1 LISQATLNEPFA
13 LNGVGLH
20 TGADCAVE
28 VRPASVDSGLVFV
41 LAGGVRV
48 AALAE
53 NVRATSLAT
62 VIGTEAVTVSTVE
75 HVLSALF
82 GMGVSNA
89 EIHVDGPEIP
99 VADGSAKLFTDAIV
113 AAGVVDQRAA
123 RATMAVEKPFVLTGG
138 DRSLTVLP
146 ADDFGLRFLAI
157 FPAPI
162 GEQLFEGPID
172 PTVYR
177 DEICSARTFTY
188 LREVE
193 GMRARGLARGGSLD
207 NALVFDDNGPM
218 VPMRWNNEVV
228 RHKVLDLLGDLA
240 LLGAWP
246 LFTVQA
252 VKSGHQMHCEL
263 ARELRGGVGTITTRG
278 N

>member
-1 LISQATLNEPFA
+1 VISQATLVEPFA
-13 LNGVGLH
+13 LRGVGLH
-20 TGADCAVE
+20 TGVQSAVE
-28 VRPASVDSGLVFV
+28 ARPAPVDSGLTFV

-62 VIGTEAVTVSTVE
+62 VIGTATATVSTVE
-75 HVLSALF
+75 HLLSALF

-99 VADGSAKLFTDAIV
+99 VADGSAKVWADAI
-113 AAGVVDQRAA
+113 ATAGVLDQGVPRAVM
-123 RATMAVEKPFVLTGG
+123 TLNEPFYVRSG
-138 DRSLTVLP
+138 DRVVIALP
-146 ADDFGLRFLAI
+146 ADRFSVRFVAD

-162 GEQLFEGPID
+162 GAQYFDGAIAPKFYL
-172 PTVYR
+172 
-177 DEICSARTFTY
+177 DEICAARTFTY
-188 LREVE
+188 LRDVE
-193 GMRARGLARGGSLD
+193 GMRERGLARGGSLE
-207 NALVFDDNGPM
+207 NALVFDETGPM
-218 VPMRWNNEVV
+218 QPMRWKNEVV

-246 LFTVQA
+246 QFEVLA
-252 VKSGHQMHCEL
+252 MKSGHQLHCEA
-263 ARELRGGVGTITTRG
+263 ARGLRERLTTTRG